1 MKMFE
6 IEAFENENGDISLI
20 QPTADDPTGKK
31 VIVISK
37 QQGEIVCG
45 WIKSICEADDDGS
58 I

>member
-1 MKMFE
+1 MKMLE
-6 IEAFENENGDISLI
+6 IEVFENESGDISI
-20 QPTADDPTGKK
+20 MQPSTDDPTGQKI
-31 VIVISK
+31 IVISK